1 MLIIM
6 VFIKHFSCITL
17 NLASINKAMW
27 LTELYLILV
36 YQNMIFEKDKNKI
49 QIIHIFNE
57 KTYINSCI
65 KISFTKHL
73 RQRNPL

>member
-1 MLIIM
+1 M
-6 VFIKHFSCITL
+6 
-17 NLASINKAMW
+17 AMW

-36 YQNMIFEKDKNKI
+36 YQNMMFEKDKNKI

-57 KTYINSCI
+57 KTYINLNI

-73 RQRNPL
+73 RQRNPWEFSKIICYSVK